1 MSIAIN
7 QCNFAGYLTR
17 DAEVNTTGERAR
29 ANFGIA
35 INGYKDS
42 VLFMNC
48 TAWGKLAENVGPNLN
63 KGQPIYVTGELVMNE
78 WNDKEGNPKS
88 STDLNVRGIQY
99 LSAKGASVDAGANIP
114 ASQTADIPF

>member
-17 DAEVNTTGERAR
+17 DAEVVEGAEEKKSR

-35 INGYKDS
+35 VNGFKDS

-48 TAWGKLAENVGPNLN
+48 TAWGRIATNVGPNLK
-63 KGQPIYVTGELVMNE
+63 KGQPIWVTGELVQND
-78 WNDKEGNPKS
+78 WTDKEGATRS
-88 STDLNVRGIQY
+88 STDLNVRNVQY
-99 LSAKGASVDAGANIP
+99 LSSRSDVPVNNTPANP
-114 ASQTADIPF
+114 SDIPF

>member
-7 QCNFAGYLTR
+7 QFNGAGYLTR
-17 DAEVNTTGERAR
+17 DAEVVMGADENKNR

-48 TAWGKLAENVGPNLN
+48 TAWGRIATSVVPNLK
-63 KGQPIYVTGELVMNE
+63 KGQPIYVTGELVANE
-78 WNDKEGNPKS
+78 WQDKEGNQRN
-88 STDLNVRGIQY
+88 STDLNVRNVQY
-99 LSAKGASVDAGANIP
+99 LSHKGDVPVNNTP
-114 ASQTADIPF
+114 TEDIPF

>member
-17 DAEVNTTGERAR
+17 DAEVTPGERAR

-48 TAWGKLAENVGPNLN
+48 TAWGKLAENVGPNLK
-63 KGQPIYVTGELVMNE
+63 KGQPIYVTGELVVNE
-78 WNDKEGNPKS
+78 WEDKDGNPKS

-99 LSAKGASVDAGANIP
+99 LSAKGAAVAE
-114 ASQTADIPF
+114 TEDIPF